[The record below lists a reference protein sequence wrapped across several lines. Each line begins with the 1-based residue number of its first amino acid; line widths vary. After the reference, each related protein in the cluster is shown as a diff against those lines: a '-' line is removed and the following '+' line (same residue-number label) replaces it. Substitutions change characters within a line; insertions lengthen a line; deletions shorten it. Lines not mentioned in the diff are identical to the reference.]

1 MTHPATDDPT
11 AAGDEHA
18 QLTALLAD
26 AEQRA
31 ARLPELERR
40 IDDLEHDV
48 DRSRQEL
55 VKARREIWELDQ
67 LLMYSR
73 RLLRFVRPLVGPLRQ
88 AKRRLRS

>member
-1 MTHPATDDPT
+1 MTRLATDDP
-11 AAGDEHA
+11 AAPDDERA

-40 IDDLEHDV
+40 IGDLEHDLSS
-48 DRSRQEL
+48 SRQEL
-55 VKARREIWELDQ
+55 AQARREIWELDK

-73 RLLRFVRPLVGPLRQ
+73 RLLRFARPLVGPLRQ

>member
-1 MTHPATDDPT
+1 MTRPATDDPT
-11 AAGDEHA
+11 TPDEPA
-18 QLTALLAD
+18 QLIALLAD

-31 ARLPELERR
+31 ARLPELQRR
-40 IDDLEHDV
+40 IDDLEHDL
-48 DRSRQEL
+48 DQSRQEL

-73 RLLRFVRPLVGPLRQ
+73 RLLRFARPLVGPLRQ